1 METNHHREWIIAK
14 PDRYAYTRGCFS
26 FKKRHFFFAGFNFG
40 LLLGECATRT
50 PHLTSNESM
59 SRKTNVYQV
68 SQLTDEMRRLMEVSY
83 PEIWI
88 EGELSSLSTPA
99 SGHLYFSLKDER
111 SQLRCAMFK
120 GRASINRY
128 RPKAGD
134 LVRVRA
140 KISVYSARGD
150 LQCIVQ
156 HIEEAGEGLL
166 QRRFEELK
174 ASLNQ
179 QGLFDQS
186 HKRSLP
192 SFPKHIGIVTSPTGA
207 AVRDIVSTLK
217 RRCPGIPITI
227 YPAVVQGDGGAKSII
242 NAIRNAVAH
251 QTCDVLLLSRGG
263 GSLEDLWCFNHEDVA
278 REIFAC
284 PIAIV
289 SGVGH
294 EVDVTIADLVA
305 DLRAPTPTAA
315 AELVSPNTEQ
325 LVNQLES
332 MKFRLPRSFE
342 RFIQRRAQQVDFTGR
357 QLAHPRQQ
365 LKRNSDKLE
374 QLSSRLRV
382 NINSLVSTPVIAT
395 TNLSKR
401 LSFQN
406 PRKVVAYKKS
416 SMQMLSQRLQRA
428 TTSKLNLVQSSTHNL
443 AGQLHLVSPLATLD
457 RGFSIARD
465 TNKLILRNAR
475 QVSVNDKI
483 SIQLSDGQLDCDVVT
498 IRK

>member
-1 METNHHREWIIAK
+1 
-14 PDRYAYTRGCFS
+14 
-26 FKKRHFFFAGFNFG
+26 
-40 LLLGECATRT
+40 
-50 PHLTSNESM
+50 M
-59 SRKTNVYQV
+59 SRNSNVYQV

-88 EGELSSLSTPA
+88 EGELSSLSAPA

-120 GRASINRY
+120 GRASISRY

-179 QGLFDQS
+179 QGLFDQAN
-186 HKRSLP
+186 KKQIP
-192 SFPKHIGIVTSPTGA
+192 AFAKHIGIVTSPSGA

-227 YPAVVQGDGGAKSII
+227 YPAVVQGDSAVNSIVQ
-242 NAIRNAVAH
+242 AMRDAAQH
-251 QTCDVLLLSRGG
+251 QQCDVLLLSRGG
-263 GSLEDLWCFNHEDVA
+263 GSLEDLWCFNHELLA
-278 REIFAC
+278 REIYNY
-284 PIAIV
+284 PIPIV
-289 SGVGH
+289 CGVGH

-325 LVNQLES
+325 LLNQLTS
-332 MKFRLPRSFE
+332 LAFRLPRSFE
-342 RFIQRRAQQVDFTGR
+342 RLIQRRSQQVDFSGR
-357 QLAHPRQQ
+357 QLIHPRQQ
-365 LKRNSDKLE
+365 LERNKAKIE
-374 QLSSRLRV
+374 QAAGRLQ
-382 NINSLVSTPVIAT
+382 SLVSSNLRQSALASDNLTKRLEYQNPKKLIDSKTRDIETISQRMKNAT
-395 TNLSKR
+395 TVKLERTKR
-401 LSFQN
+401 
-406 PRKVVAYKKS
+406 
-416 SMQMLSQRLQRA
+416 
-428 TTSKLNLVQSSTHNL
+428 STEHI
-443 AGQLHLVSPLATLD
+443 ASQLHLVSPLATLD
-457 RGFSIARD
+457 RGFAIARD
-465 TNKLILRNAR
+465 DNKSILRSTA
-475 QVSVNDKI
+475 QVRSDD
-483 SIQLSDGQLDCDVVT
+483 SIDLQLSDGKLACKVIEVS
-498 IRK
+498 K

>member
-1 METNHHREWIIAK
+1 
-14 PDRYAYTRGCFS
+14 
-26 FKKRHFFFAGFNFG
+26 
-40 LLLGECATRT
+40 
-50 PHLTSNESM
+50 M
-59 SRKTNVYQV
+59 SRNSNVYQV
-68 SQLTDEMRRLMEVSY
+68 SRLTDEMRRLMEVSY

-120 GRASINRY
+120 GRASISRY

-179 QGLFDQS
+179 QGLFDQT
-186 HKRSLP
+186 HKKP
-192 SFPKHIGIVTSPTGA
+192 IPAFAKHIGIVTSPSGA

-217 RRCPGIPITI
+217 RRCPGIPVTI
-227 YPAVVQGDGGAKSII
+227 YPAVVQGDSAANSII
-242 NAIRNAVAH
+242 QAMRDAVQH
-251 QTCDVLLLSRGG
+251 QQCDVLLLSRGG
-263 GSLEDLWCFNHEDVA
+263 GSLEDLWCFNHEQVA
-278 REIFAC
+278 REIYNC
-284 PIAIV
+284 PIPVV

-325 LVNQLES
+325 LINQLTS
-332 MKFRLPRSFE
+332 LTFRLPRSFE
-342 RFIQRRAQQVDFTGR
+342 RLIQRRAQQVDFSGR
-357 QLAHPRQQ
+357 QLVHPRQQ
-365 LKRNSDKLE
+365 LERNRSKVE
-374 QLSSRLRV
+374 QASSRLQ
-382 NINSLVSTPVIAT
+382 SLISSKLKQPRLAADNLVKRLVYQNPSKLIDAKTIVISTMSQRLHKAT
-395 TNLSKR
+395 HTKLALSKR
-401 LSFQN
+401 
-406 PRKVVAYKKS
+406 
-416 SMQMLSQRLQRA
+416 
-428 TTSKLNLVQSSTHNL
+428 STEHI
-443 AGQLHLVSPLATLD
+443 ASQLHLVSPLATLD

-465 TNKLILRNAR
+465 NSNAIVR
-475 QVSVNDKI
+475 STKQVDKDDTI
-483 SIQLSDGQLDCDVVT
+483 DLQLSDGKLACLVVEAS
-498 IRK
+498 K